1 MPELDQELQAYDAMK
16 ANLEEHHTGKWVVIH
31 DGELVDAFDT
41 LDAAATEAVRRF
53 GRVLER
59 LGRAVLDQLLTL
71 GDLLQ
76 QLIDLSAGGGAG
88 QGIGQVRALSLER
101 VKIEQAGLKVLL

>member
-1 MPELDQELQAYDAMK
+1 MSDLDQELQAYEAMK

-53 GRVLER
+53 GRGPYLIRQVGAPPVSLPASVLYRPVHEHAD
-59 LGRAVLDQLLTL
+59 G
-71 GDLLQ
+71 
-76 QLIDLSAGGGAG
+76 
-88 QGIGQVRALSLER
+88 
-101 VKIEQAGLKVLL
+101 